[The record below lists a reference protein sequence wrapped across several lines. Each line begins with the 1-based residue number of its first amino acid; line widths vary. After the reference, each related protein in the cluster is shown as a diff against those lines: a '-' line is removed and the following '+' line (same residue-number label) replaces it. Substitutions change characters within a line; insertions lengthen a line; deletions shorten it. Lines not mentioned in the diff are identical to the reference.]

1 MLVKKAKKNIMKDVQ
16 TTQTKMPF
24 ILKIKETE
32 QYRLFGSLPILCR
45 SIGFDDKQERGLSYV
60 FSQKKETKT
69 EKEGYE
75 IIKVELER
83 GGSVK

>member
-45 SIGFDDKQERGLSYV
+45 SIGFDEKQEKGLSYV
-60 FSQKKETKT
+60 FSQKKENKF
-69 EKEGYE
+69 EDDKFF
-75 IIKVELER
+75 ILKRELER
-83 GGSVK
+83 GGSQK